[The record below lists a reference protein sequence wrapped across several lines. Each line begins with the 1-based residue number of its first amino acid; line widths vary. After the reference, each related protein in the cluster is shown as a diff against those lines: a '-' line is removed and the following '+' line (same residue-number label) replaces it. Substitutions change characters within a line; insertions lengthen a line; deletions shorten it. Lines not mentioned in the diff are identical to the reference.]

1 VSAAEHAAIYAA
13 WKQDG
18 MLPLTMSATTPKTKL
33 IVEFE
38 AKGQFSSSADQ
49 GDIKIVLAAVRQD
62 SLILGYWYFD
72 SKGKP
77 WVWEL
82 TQEGYKENPEKAKKC
97 FDCHKEYRQANKSS
111 IAARDKAYNL
121 ANKDNI
127 QKRRKNYRIANKDVI
142 AIKDRKYY
150 LSNKDARAVYIRNW
164 QKANPE
170 KLFDIQNRRRVKELE
185 NKTFFI
191 TNKFLIK
198 LYNSSCSFCRSNEK
212 IQADHIIPVSRGGY
226 HGEGNLQPL
235 CKSCNLS
242 KGNKTMMEWRLRKMK
257 QNG

>member
-1 VSAAEHAAIYAA
+1 LVQLKDPSDARTS
-13 WKQDG
+13 WGLTNKQGVD
-18 MLPLTMSATTPKTKL
+18 MKQCSKCKLDKPL
-33 IVEFE
+33 
-38 AKGQFSSSADQ
+38 
-49 GDIKIVLAAVRQD
+49 D
-62 SLILGYWYFD
+62 SYKKHPLGKNGLD
-72 SKGKP
+72 P
-77 WVWEL
+77 
-82 TQEGYKENPEKAKKC
+82 KC

-111 IAARDKAYNL
+111 IAARDKTYNL
-121 ANKDNI
+121 ANKDKI

-198 LYNSSCSFCRSNEK
+198 LYNSPCSFCGSNEK
-212 IQADHIIPVSRGGY
+212 IQGDHIIPVSRGGY